1 MDVFKMISKLSIILL
16 GIILIVI
23 VELSNKMW

>member
-16 GIILIVI
+16 GVILIIV